1 VDNLQYAE
9 LFLTESREHIAGVN
23 QALLEL
29 ERGPSGSGATAAV
42 AAIFRA
48 VHTIKGMAAT
58 MGYAIVA
65 ELAHELETVLDRVR
79 RGDLAIDTVL
89 MDVLFRATDVLEHAV
104 EAAVAGRD
112 GEIHATDLVATLHAF
127 GVAKTTA
134 GDATWTVSAPEG
146 DGTLVRVR
154 LAPDTPLRG
163 VRAFIIIQ
171 TAAKLGEVTST
182 EPSLDEIQADG
193 FDTDFAFRLR
203 TESTATE
210 IERTVR
216 GAGDVTAVQV
226 GDDNGRI
233 AKPVPRVTI
242 EPARAPSTA
251 NAAETHSVTGQAR
264 HVRIDVRRLDTLMNL
279 IGELLIAR
287 GRLTQLA
294 GELGDLALEETVSHS
309 SRLIGELREEI
320 TASRMVPVSHV
331 FDRFPRVVRD
341 ASRAVGKEIELVIEG
356 KGIELDR
363 SMLDEIGDSIVH
375 LLRNSVDHGIE
386 PREARLAAGKPP
398 VGRITLSAARDR
410 SAVVI
415 KVSDDG
421 KGIDRERV
429 LQRAKRDGLV
439 EASRSEL
446 TEDELLRLLARP
458 GFSTAEKITGLSGRG
473 VGVDAVYT
481 RVRALGGA
489 MDIRSVP
496 GQGTTMILRLPLT
509 LAIVRALLVR
519 VAEEVYA
526 IPLAH
531 VSETIELEPEILR
544 TVKGREVL
552 LAREEVLPLMRLR
565 ELVGLPR
572 YEAPTE
578 IALEHVV
585 VIDVG
590 DRRAALVIDELTG
603 QEEIVVKQYDAVREG
618 LPFFGGATL
627 LADGT
632 PSLIVD
638 VSSLL

>member
-1 VDNLQYAE
+1 
-9 LFLTESREHIAGVN
+9 
-23 QALLEL
+23 
-29 ERGPSGSGATAAV
+29 
-42 AAIFRA
+42 
-48 VHTIKGMAAT
+48 
-58 MGYAIVA
+58 
-65 ELAHELETVLDRVR
+65 
-79 RGDLAIDTVL
+79 LAINVAI
-89 MDVLFRATDVLEHAV
+89 MDVLFRATDVLEKAI

-112 GEIHATDLVATLHAF
+112 GEIVATELVAMLRSF
-127 GVAKTTA
+127 GAA
-134 GDATWTVSAPEG
+134 APRRSSGGWTIPTPSGA
-146 DGTLVRVR
+146 GTLIRIR
-154 LAPDTPLRG
+154 LAPDAPLRG
-163 VRAFIIIQ
+163 VRAFIIVKQ
-171 TAAKLGEVTST
+171 LRALGEVTNT
-182 EPSLDEIQADG
+182 EPSLEQLEIDG
-193 FDTDFAFRLR
+193 FDTDFAVRLV
-203 TESTATE
+203 STSSAAE
-210 IERTVR
+210 IERVIR
-216 GAGDVTAVQV
+216 KAGDVVFVRVDEPPPAPPPSP
-226 GDDNGRI
+226 
-233 AKPVPRVTI
+233 AAVTI
-242 EPARAPSTA
+242 EAAPAAAPAPGADTQ
-251 NAAETHSVTGQAR
+251 SVVGQAR

-279 IGELLIAR
+279 IGELLITR

-294 GELGDLALEETVSHS
+294 GELGDVTLEETVNQS
-309 SRLIGELREEI
+309 SRLIGELRDEI
-320 TASRMVPVSHV
+320 TASRMVPVSHI

-341 ASRAVGKEIELVIEG
+341 AARAVGKQIDFVVDG

-375 LLRNSVDHGIE
+375 LLRNAVDHGIE
-386 PREARLAAGKPP
+386 TPDARTAAGKSPT
-398 VGRITLSAARDR
+398 GRLVLSAARDR

-429 LQRAKRDGLV
+429 LARAKRDGLV
-439 EASRSEL
+439 DANRSDL

-458 GFSTAEKITGLSGRG
+458 GFSTVDKVTDLSGRG

-519 VAEEVYA
+519 VADEVYA

-531 VSETIELEPEILR
+531 VSETIELESDILK

-552 LAREEVLPLMRLR
+552 LARDEVLPLMRLR
-565 ELVGLPR
+565 DLVGLPAYR
-572 YEAPTE
+572 APSE

-585 VIDVG
+585 VIDLG
-590 DRRAALVIDELTG
+590 DRRAGLVIDELTG

>member
-1 VDNLQYAE
+1 VDNAQYAE

-23 QALLEL
+23 KALLEL
-29 ERGPSGSGATAAV
+29 ERDATGPGASAAV
-42 AAIFRA
+42 ASIFRG
-48 VHTIKGMAAT
+48 VHTIKGMGAT

-65 ELAHELETVLDRVR
+65 ELAHELETVLDRIR
-79 RGDLAIDTVL
+79 HGDLAINVAI
-89 MDVLFRATDVLEHAV
+89 MDVLFRATDVLEKAV

-112 GEIHATDLVATLHAF
+112 GEVVATDLVATLHSF
-127 GVAKTTA
+127 GATA
-134 GDATWTVSAPEG
+134 PRRSSGGWTIPAPAG
-146 DGTLVRVR
+146 AGMLVRIR

-163 VRAFIIIQ
+163 VRAFIIIK
-171 TAAKLGEVTST
+171 ALGALGEVTNT
-182 EPSLDEIQADG
+182 EPPIEQIQSDG
-193 FDTDFAFRLR
+193 FDTDFAVRLVSASPAAEVEDAIR
-203 TESTATE
+203 K
-210 IERTVR
+210 
-216 GAGDVTAVQV
+216 AGDVVFVRVSEPQA
-226 GDDNGRI
+226 
-233 AKPVPRVTI
+233 APRRSAPVTI
-242 EPARAPSTA
+242 ETATAPTSAPAVDTR
-251 NAAETHSVTGQAR
+251 SVVGQAR

-294 GELGDLALEETVSHS
+294 GELGDLTLEETVTQS
-309 SRLIGELREEI
+309 SRLIGELRDEI

-341 ASRAVGKEIELVIEG
+341 AARAVGKQIDFVVDG

-375 LLRNSVDHGIE
+375 LLRNAVDHGIE
-386 PREARLAAGKPP
+386 TPEARTAAGKLPT
-398 VGRITLSAARDR
+398 GRLVLSAARDR

-429 LQRAKRDGLV
+429 LARAKRDGLV
-439 EASRSEL
+439 DASRNDL

-458 GFSTAEKITGLSGRG
+458 GFSTAEKVTDLSGRG

-519 VAEEVYA
+519 VADEVYA

-531 VSETIELEPEILR
+531 VSETIELESEILR

-552 LAREEVLPLMRLR
+552 LARDEVLPLMRLR
-565 ELVGLPR
+565 NLVGLPA
-572 YEAPTE
+572 YQPPSE

-585 VIDVG
+585 VIDLG
-590 DRRAALVIDELTG
+590 DRRAGLVIDELTG

-627 LADGT
+627 LSDGS